1 MARNLVMDLEDAGCQ
16 VRYLIRDRD
25 GKYPVLF
32 DQVLAGAETCDD
44 RVDSRL
50 SGSRLESGTLMG
62 RRLIREERAPHST
75 AAEFARQ
82 PSCSA

>member
-32 DQVLAGAETCDD
+32 DQVLADGGIG
-44 RVDSRL
+44 VVPV
-50 SGSRLESGTLMG
+50 
-62 RRLIREERAPHST
+62 RRRATTEWTVGFPAHASSP
-75 AAEFARQ
+75 AL
-82 PSCSA
+82 